1 MVTNTWYLYNQA
13 WYYIGPDG
21 AMCTSQLVAN
31 SGKIYAV
38 NADGKMVTGEILL
51 STLSDGA
58 LVYKGL
64 VNQ

>member
-1 MVTNTWYLYNQA
+1 MVLSR
-13 WYYIGPDG
+13 PDG
-21 AMCTSQLVAN
+21 AMCTSQLVAK

-38 NADGKMVTGEILL
+38 DSDGKMVTGEILL

-64 VNQ
+64 IK